1 MSFAYENLQTTNNKL
16 FIGKEEV
23 TMISEE
29 EPILET
35 DVEQNI
41 ENKLLEEVNL
51 DKKLW
56 QIEIPAINLVAPI
69 KQGTSQEVMLKY
81 VGHFEETSMWK
92 GNVGLAA
99 HNRRISNKLF

>member
-1 MSFAYENLQTTNNKL
+1 MSFAYENLQTTNNEL
-16 FIGKEEV
+16 IREKEE
-23 TMISEE
+23 TLKIPEE
-29 EPILET
+29 EQIIKT

-56 QIEIPAINLVAPI
+56 QIEIPTINLVAPI
-69 KQGTSQEVMLKY
+69 KQGTSQEVMLNY

>member
-69 KQGTSQEVMLKY
+69 KQGTSQEVMLNY

>member
-1 MSFAYENLQTTNNKL
+1 MSFAYENLQTTNNEL
-16 FIGKEEV
+16 IREKEE
-23 TMISEE
+23 TLKIPEE
-29 EPILET
+29 EQIIKT